1 MPTYYADQQADG
13 SRPDTPPKYTA
24 NQSTQ
29 STKQTSLS
37 TVLLPFLDALEKGE
51 PYLPSSWK
59 TSAYNWAESKREN
72 PPKFIT
78 SSSTGS
84 YYHVTR
90 RYECN
95 PCWWNLWGWKVGC
108 HTCTDGYYVYTWTQ
122 DLNNNFDT
130 EITDAIKQIAEYT
143 TQMNI
148 YLFNDCDNPRTL
160 LNTEGTQKCNF
171 ESDLNNSYSVAQ
183 EKKQISENT
192 MSLIQNS
199 DDYPQY
205 EGAQKINQQLI
216 ADASW
221 NFTDKINSDYP
232 SYNYQYN
239 NLQNLL
245 QTRTNFLNQS
255 YDNCQYP
262 QNSLTSIDSS
272 TGVPIPPC
280 VSNPY
285 NSAINQCEQAYKMA
299 KEYQYGSDQI
309 KGLWMDVSNAIPG
322 NTIGTNGTILNNAD
336 SSCKKWVEMFNMWQ
350 KLEDE
355 ALAAPCTPERPIST
369 QSDAAIEDIVNKS
382 AANSNARL
390 DAIKT
395 RANNLIEKLKNYP
408 NILELNKENITS
420 APYGMTPSVT
430 IKNKGEFGNIPIQ
443 YLEMILPRGKPGIIG
458 ETGPVGMKGLP
469 GKPGPVG
476 KEGPVGN
483 PTLPF

>member
-1 MPTYYADQQADG
+1 MPTYTEKEDDDG
-13 SRPDTPPKYTA
+13 SRPDTPAEYTA
-24 NQSTQ
+24 NESTQ

-37 TVLLPFLDALEKGE
+37 TALLPFLDALEKNE
-51 PYLPSSWK
+51 PYLPPSWK
-59 TSAYNWAESKREN
+59 KNALEWAESKRDN
-72 PPKFIT
+72 PPKFI
-78 SSSTGS
+78 SSSSLGQYFERTG
-84 YYHVTR
+84 TR
-90 RYECN
+90 TYD
-95 PCWWNLWGWKVGC
+95 CWRIFGFNTRLFCKHEAIG
-108 HTCTDGYYVYTWTQ
+108 HEMYTWTQ
-122 DLNNNFDT
+122 DLNSNFDT

-160 LNTEGTQKCNF
+160 LNTAGTQKCNF

-239 NLQNLL
+239 NLQNLI

-262 QNSLTSIDSS
+262 QNSLTSIDSN

-309 KGLWMDVSNAIPG
+309 KGLWMDVSSAIPG

-382 AANSNARL
+382 ASNSNARL

-395 RANNLIEKLKNYP
+395 RANNLIEKLKNFP
-408 NILELNKENITS
+408 NILELNKENITN

-430 IKNKGEFGNIPIQ
+430 IKNKGEFGNVPIQ
-443 YLEMILPRGKPGIIG
+443 YLEMILPRGKPGIMG

>member
-1 MPTYYADQQADG
+1 MIVLVHG
-13 SRPDTPPKYTA
+13 SGLK
-24 NQSTQ
+24 
-29 STKQTSLS
+29 KKK
-37 TVLLPFLDALEKGE
+37 F
-51 PYLPSSWK
+51 WCK
-59 TSAYNWAESKREN
+59 TRS
-72 PPKFIT
+72 
-78 SSSTGS
+78 
-84 YYHVTR
+84 
-90 RYECN
+90 
-95 PCWWNLWGWKVGC
+95 VG
-108 HTCTDGYYVYTWTQ
+108 YQVYTWTQ
-122 DLNNNFDT
+122 DLNNNFDN
-130 EITDAIKQIAEYT
+130 EITEAKNQIAEYT
-143 TQMNI
+143 KQMNI
-148 YLFNDCDNPRTL
+148 YLFNDCNNPRTL
-160 LNTEGTQKCNF
+160 LNTTGTQKCKF
-171 ESDLNNSYSVAQ
+171 ESDLNDSYSLAQ

-205 EGAQKINQQLI
+205 EGAQKMNQQLI
-216 ADASW
+216 DDANW

-245 QTRTNFLNQS
+245 RTRKRFLNQS
-255 YDNCQYP
+255 YNNCQYP
-262 QNSLTSIDSS
+262 RNSLTSIDNS
-272 TGVPIPPC
+272 GVPVPPC

-285 NSAINQCEQAYKMA
+285 NTAINQCDKAYQMA
-299 KEYQYGSDQI
+299 QTYQYGANQLM
-309 KGLWMDVSNAIPG
+309 GLWTDVSNAIPG
-322 NTIGTNGTILNNAD
+322 NTIGANGTILNNAD

-355 ALAAPCTPERPIST
+355 ALAAPCIPERPIST

-382 AANSNARL
+382 ATNSNERL
-390 DAIKT
+390 NVIKT

-430 IKNKGEFGNIPIQ
+430 IKNKGEFGDLPIQ
-443 YLEMILPRGKPGIIG
+443 YLEIILPRGKSGIMG

>member
-1 MPTYYADQQADG
+1 MPTYTSTMNSDG
-13 SRPDTPPKYTA
+13 KIPTPAKYTA
-24 NQSTQ
+24 NEGTQ
-29 STKQTSLS
+29 STKQTSLK
-37 TVLLPFLDALEKGE
+37 TAAKTFLEALEKNE
-51 PYLPSSWK
+51 PYLPPSWK
-59 TSAYNWAESKREN
+59 KNAYEWTKSQKDN

-78 SSSTGS
+78 SSSRGQYFHKTGTEKYDCIS
-84 YYHVTR
+84 SWFGFRKKFWCKTR
-90 RYECN
+90 S
-95 PCWWNLWGWKVGC
+95 
-108 HTCTDGYYVYTWTQ
+108 TGYQVYTWTQ
-122 DLNNNFDT
+122 NLNSNFDD
-130 EITDAIKQIAEYT
+130 EITDAKKQITEYT
-143 TQMNI
+143 KQMNI
-148 YLFNDCDNPRTL
+148 YLFNDCNNPRTL
-160 LNTEGTQKCNF
+160 LNPAGAQKCNF
-171 ESDLNNSYSVAQ
+171 ETALNDSYSLAQ
-183 EKKQISENT
+183 EKKQISEDT

-205 EGAQKINQQLI
+205 EGAQKMNQQLI
-216 ADASW
+216 ADANW

-245 QTRTNFLNQS
+245 RTRKNFLNQS
-255 YDNCQYP
+255 YNNCQYP
-262 QNSLTSIDSS
+262 QKSLTSIDNS
-272 TGVPIPPC
+272 GVPVPPC

-285 NSAINQCEQAYKMA
+285 NTAINECDKAYQMA
-299 KEYQYGSDQI
+299 QTYQYGANQLM
-309 KGLWMDVSNAIPG
+309 GLWTDVSNAIPG
-322 NTIGTNGTILNNAD
+322 NTISANGTILNNAD

-355 ALAAPCTPERPIST
+355 ALAAPCIPERPIST

-382 AANSNARL
+382 AANSKERL

-430 IKNKGEFGNIPIQ
+430 IKNKGEFGKVPIQ
-443 YLEMILPRGKPGIIG
+443 YLEMILPRGKQGVMG

-476 KEGPVGN
+476 KEGPAGN

>member
-1 MPTYYADQQADG
+1 MPTYEANQNDDG
-13 SRPDTPPKYTA
+13 TRPDAPTYYTA
-24 NQSTQ
+24 NISSQT
-29 STKQTSLS
+29 TKQTTLKLAAK
-37 TVLLPFLDALEKGE
+37 TFLEALEINE
-51 PYLPSSWK
+51 PYLPPSWK
-59 TSAYNWAESKREN
+59 TSAYNWVNSKYIN

-78 SSSTGS
+78 SSSEGS
-84 YYHVTR
+84 YFHVTS
-90 RYECN
+90 RYDCN
-95 PCWWNLWGWKVGC
+95 CWWNLWGWKVGC
-108 HTCTDGYYVYTWTQ
+108 KTCENGYTVYTWTQ
-122 DLNNNFDT
+122 NLNTDFDT
-130 EITDAIKQIAEYT
+130 QITDATNQITEYT
-143 TQMNI
+143 NQMNI
-148 YLFNDCDNPRTL
+148 YLFNDCNNPRTL
-160 LNTEGTQKCNF
+160 LNPTGLQQCNY
-171 ESDLNNSYSVAQ
+171 ESTVNDSYSLAQ
-183 EKKQISENT
+183 EKKQISEDT

-239 NLQNLL
+239 NLQNLI

-255 YDNCQYP
+255 YNNCQYP
-262 QNSLTSIDSS
+262 QNSLTSIDNS
-272 TGVPIPPC
+272 GVPVPPC

-299 KEYQYGSDQI
+299 QTYQYGSDQI

-322 NTIGTNGTILNNAD
+322 NTIGANNTILNNAD

-355 ALAAPCTPERPIST
+355 ALATPCTPERPIST
-369 QSDAAIEDIVNKS
+369 QSDAAIENIVNNS
-382 AANSNARL
+382 ATNSNARL
-390 DAIKT
+390 DAVKT
-395 RANNLIEKLKNYP
+395 RANNLIEKLKNFP
-408 NILELNKENITS
+408 NILELNKENITN

-430 IKNKGEFGNIPIQ
+430 IKNKGEFGNVPIQ
-443 YLEMILPRGKPGIIG
+443 YLEMILPRGKPGIMG

>member
-1 MPTYYADQQADG
+1 MPTYESTMDASG
-13 SRPDTPPKYTA
+13 NIPTPPKYTA
-24 NQSTQ
+24 NESTQ

-37 TVLLPFLDALEKGE
+37 KVLLPFLDALETNE
-51 PYLPSSWK
+51 PYLPPSWK
-59 TSAYNWAESKREN
+59 KNALEWAESKRDN
-72 PPKFIT
+72 PPKFIS

-84 YYHVTR
+84 YFHVTR
-90 RYECN
+90 RYDCN
-95 PCWWNLWGWKVGC
+95 CWWNLWGWKVGC
-108 HTCTDGYYVYTWTQ
+108 KTCEDGYNVYTWTQ
-122 DLNNNFDT
+122 NLNSDFDDDIQ
-130 EITDAIKQIAEYT
+130 EAKDQITEYT
-143 TQMNI
+143 NEMNI

-160 LNTEGTQKCNF
+160 LNPSGVQKCNY
-171 ESDLNNSYSVAQ
+171 ESTLNNSYSLAQ

-205 EGAQKINQQLI
+205 EGAQKMNQQLI

-285 NSAINQCEQAYKMA
+285 NSAIKECEQAYKMSQQA
-299 KEYQYGSDQI
+299 PQKYGSDQI
-309 KGLWMDVSNAIPG
+309 RGLWMDVSNAIPG
-322 NTIGTNGTILNNAD
+322 NTIDANGTILNNAD

-395 RANNLIEKLKNYP
+395 RANNLIEKLKNFP

-430 IKNKGEFGNIPIQ
+430 IKNKGEFGNVPIQ
-443 YLEMILPRGKPGIIG
+443 YLEMILPRGKPGIMG
-458 ETGPVGMKGLP
+458 ETGTVGMKGLP